1 MKIELIPPS
10 AKLLTSRDCV
20 GEMVR
25 LAELA
30 GRCSHQSPAGEDT
43 ALPFLCRVKAMGHL
57 SVLRHINLTVRF
69 VTDRTASH
77 QIVRHSHISWTQES
91 QRYVKYGDKHAF
103 RFVCPVNEK
112 MRRWMDDEGM
122 PGLLDDA
129 CETYVTLCACGMP
142 AEEARKVL
150 PGCMATTLY
159 GTGNAE
165 AWGHFFKMR
174 CDKHAQADVRALA
187 DSLLE
192 QFKKVLPGIYDDLS
206 QF

>member
-1 MKIELIPPS
+1 MNIEIIDPS
-10 AKLLTSRDCV
+10 AKLLTSRECV
-20 GEMVR
+20 EEMVR
-25 LAELA
+25 LAEEA
-30 GRCSHQSPAGEDT
+30 GRCSHRSKSGENT

-57 SVLRHINLTVRF
+57 SVLRHINLTVKF

-103 RFVCPVNEK
+103 QFIRPVNTD
-112 MRRWMDDEGM
+112 MGRWMVNGGAAG
-122 PGLLDDA
+122 PLDAA
-129 CETYVTLCACGMP
+129 CETYVRLCAEGMP